1 MQQLCGR
8 PRLENSIAG
17 FLFASLVGAF
27 FLMVAGCGGSGSS
40 SAPAPNPASSFPQ
53 PPVRRSS
60 NGKLNTSLH
69 IAIAPNTLTDN
80 FTLEQRVVHTATYD
94 GTIPGPTLIVKPGDT
109 LTIDMVNEL
118 PANPTNQR
126 GGFFPKDPYTTNL
139 HLHGLRVTPLGNGD
153 NVYRVMEPGTTNQ
166 VQVTIPKDHPSG
178 TFWYHPHKHGSVSFQ
193 LIAGLAGFLIIK
205 GGPGTLDAVPEV
217 AAAKDFVMGFQVI
230 RTDLNG
236 NNPFVNQQATQFGTY
251 PPGTTDPTQ
260 QGIWSRYGLDGAPG
274 LSNFYY
280 TTNGL
285 TNPVLHMRPG
295 EVQRWRLLNASEGE
309 DLVVALQGHGL
320 NIIAMDGITVSNMY
334 QLKTGAPVVMGSG
347 QRFDVLVKAG
357 NPGTYALQALD
368 PNAKYS
374 VSPSGIAPDY
384 RTSRHSFDFPTP
396 CSDTMNFVLLPPGDP
411 LCLPAAPTY
420 QKLAFP
426 FSLATVVIEGK
437 PMDMNLPSGPLPV
450 PAGLPSVQ
458 KMITTHPAAVRKV
471 AFEICAN
478 VAKTVFEDPTF
489 RLPSCG
495 WYYNKYDATYWG
507 GTPMNNLLMM
517 RDADDMGTPSSPF
530 NPDMP
535 LVNFQKPGLFDPNTP
550 LFPDMIAGNYEEWTI
565 INRSFSDHPWHIHQN
580 HFLLTEIDGIPLA
593 QPEWHDTIIVP
604 GSEPQ
609 PMTPLPPPPVPN
621 INDNAYGSITFRI
634 YYDPVTVGCLVAHCH
649 IISHED
655 IGMMQRL
662 DILPAAGQPSGCNVE
677 PGQ

>member
-1 MQQLCGR
+1 
-8 PRLENSIAG
+8 
-17 FLFASLVGAF
+17 
-27 FLMVAGCGGSGSS
+27 MV
-40 SAPAPNPASSFPQ
+40 N
-53 PPVRRSS
+53 
-60 NGKLNTSLH
+60 
-69 IAIAPNTLTDN
+69 
-80 FTLEQRVVHTATYD
+80 
-94 GTIPGPTLIVKPGDT
+94 PGDT
-109 LTIDMVNEL
+109 LTIDMVNQL

-126 GGFFPKDPYTTNL
+126 RGFFPQDPWTTNI

-153 NVYRVMEPGTTNQ
+153 NIYRLMEPGTTNQ

-236 NNPFVNQQATQFGTY
+236 NNPFVYQQATQFGTN
-251 PPGTTDPTQ
+251 PAQ
-260 QGIWSRYGLDGAPG
+260 QGLWSTYGLDGGPG
-274 LSNFYY
+274 LSNYYY

-295 EVQRWRLLNASEGE
+295 EVQRWRLLNAAEGE
-309 DLVVALQGHGL
+309 NIVVALQGHGL

-334 QLKTGAPVVMGSG
+334 QLKTGAPVVIGSG

-384 RTSRHSFDFPTP
+384 RTSRHSFDFPGP
-396 CSDTMNFVLLPPGDP
+396 CSDTTNFVLLNPGDP
-411 LCLPAAPTY
+411 LCVPVVKTN

-426 FSLATVVIEGK
+426 FSLATVVIDGK

-450 PAGLPSVQ
+450 PAGLPGV
-458 KMITTHPAAVRKV
+458 KTMTTRTPDAVRKV

-478 VAKTVFEDPTF
+478 VPNTMFVEDPTF

-495 WYYNKYDATYWG
+495 FYFDKYDAAYWG
-507 GTPMNNLLMM
+507 GAPLNNLLMM
-517 RDADDMGTPSSPF
+517 RDADDAGQTNPVCLTQPMSPACLTE
-530 NPDMP
+530 P
-535 LVNFQKPGLFDPNTP
+535 LINFQKPGLFDPNIP
-550 LFPDMIAGNYEEWTI
+550 LFTDMIAGNYEEWTI

-580 HFLLTEIDGIPLA
+580 HFLVTAINGIPLS

-609 PMTPLPPPPVPN
+609 PMVPDLTKPPQPN
-621 INDNAYGSITFRI
+621 INDNAIGSITFRT
-634 YYDPVTVGCLVAHCH
+634 YYDPVTVGCFVAHCH

-662 DILPAAGQPSGCNVE
+662 DIRPAADKPSGCKVGS
-677 PGQ
+677 GQ